1 MLSRT
6 TLAILALLITLVPFA
21 GMAQTPPPLPLI
33 KVGIIPVEGGAEP
46 FYAEDMGF
54 FRQQGLNVELQIMQN
69 GAAIA
74 AAVASGS
81 LDVGFAD
88 TISIAA
94 AHARGFPFV
103 YLVPALIN
111 SYTAPAL
118 AVLVA
123 GNGTIRGPKDFN
135 NKTIAVN
142 GLNNITMLPFEAW
155 IDNSGGDSKTVKWV
169 EVPIT
174 TANDAVSSGKVD
186 AATTGEP
193 FISFGV
199 DNGLRAIYVDKN
211 GIASRYVLAGFMT
224 TKDWAARNPL
234 LATKFTAA
242 IKEAA
247 QWANGNREGSAQIL
261 SRYTKIPL
269 PVVERMKRGEL
280 AVDLRSSDFQ
290 PVIDAAAKYGIV
302 PKAYPA
308 SELFYRPGP

>member
-74 AAVASGS
+74 AAV
-81 LDVGFAD
+81 
-88 TISIAA
+88 
-94 AHARGFPFV
+94 ARGFPFV

-174 TANDAVSSGKVD
+174 TANDGVQVVKLDGIII
-186 AATTGEP
+186 AACDHR
-193 FISFGV
+193 V
-199 DNGLRAIYVDKN
+199 R
-211 GIASRYVLAGFMT
+211 R
-224 TKDWAARNPL
+224 
-234 LATKFTAA
+234 TAA